1 MYTMTSAKI
10 PYNSLHIY
18 FSNFIYYSFFIP
30 NDTRELKILRRGQ
43 PQERDF
49 LNAKKRVRVNQGHFV
64 GKTE

>member
-1 MYTMTSAKI
+1 MISAKI

-18 FSNFIYYSFFIP
+18 FSNFIYHSFFIP

-49 LNAKKRVRVNQGHFV
+49 LNTKKRVRVNRGHFV

>member
-1 MYTMTSAKI
+1 MTSAKI

-18 FSNFIYYSFFIP
+18 FSNFIYPSFFIP

-43 PQERDF
+43 PQDRDF
-49 LNAKKRVRVNQGHFV
+49 LNTKKRVRVNRRHFV